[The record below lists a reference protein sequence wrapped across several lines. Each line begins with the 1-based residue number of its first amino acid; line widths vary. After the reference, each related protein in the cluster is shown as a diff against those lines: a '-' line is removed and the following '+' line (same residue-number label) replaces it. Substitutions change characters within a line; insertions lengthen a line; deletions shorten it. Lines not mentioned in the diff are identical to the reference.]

1 MSYQGDVLYIMSKE
15 TAMTKCMICVRLK
28 LAYLQ
33 KNITYELMTN

>member
-15 TAMTKCMICVRLK
+15 TAMTECMICVRLK

-33 KNITYELMTN
+33 KVLHMN